1 MKIPGTP
8 LQSIIVSCKMP
19 TPPQGNSAEEN
30 KLSTPLQ
37 KLFFKGHVK
46 Y

>member
-19 TPPQGNSAEEN
+19 TPTQGNSAEEN
-30 KLSTPLQ
+30 KLSVGSPNA
-37 KLFFKGHVK
+37 FAEAVF
-46 Y
+46 